1 MLYFGMTDWSG
12 QVTGAFENKI
22 KKFLT
27 KRNAFDK
34 ISKLSKTTTHQLERV
49 EKEK

>member
-27 KRNAFDK
+27 NTGEFD
-34 ISKLSKTTTHQLERV
+34 IINKLSRTTQAF
-49 EKEK
+49 EKKS